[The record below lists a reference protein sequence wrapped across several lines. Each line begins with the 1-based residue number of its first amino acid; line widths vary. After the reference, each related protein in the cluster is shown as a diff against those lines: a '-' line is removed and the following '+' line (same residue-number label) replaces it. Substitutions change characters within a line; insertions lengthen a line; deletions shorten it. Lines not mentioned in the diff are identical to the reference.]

1 MRRQET
7 LNAAARVK
15 GSKNRLSALA
25 GIEVKTR
32 NGLRANLSASIG
44 RSAVDITGTGGADVV
59 GVRRHHP
66 S

>member
-1 MRRQET
+1 
-7 LNAAARVK
+7 VK

-44 RSAVDITGTGGADVV
+44 RNAVDITGTGGADVV